1 MWDLV
6 DVDGSYLGASEISS
20 HLWSCL
26 TPDGRFLMA
35 VTQTD
40 DSLFWA
46 HVYHRVSGAPQWKGN
61 YWSDIEHPSLT
72 DTLESAKAL
81 TQAKVRTLMEDD
93 AA

>member
-40 DSLFWA
+40 DSLFRA
-46 HVYHRVSGAPQWKGN
+46 HVYHRVSGAPQWKGT

-81 TQAKVRTLMEDD
+81 THARVRTLMEDD
-93 AA
+93 AV